1 MLVPAATVEGME
13 DTHARPAPANPA
25 QAPTGST
32 RAAVGGA
39 PAAAG
44 AAQVP
49 VNATRPSAGAA
60 PAPARRA
67 ALSPSR
73 AKEFRQ
79 CPLLFRLRQVD
90 RLPEP
95 PAPAAARGTLVHS
108 VLEHLYLLP
117 ARERTPAAALDLVQP
132 RWEAMVDRQPELAAL
147 AAAQGPEWFG
157 SARQLVEQYF
167 RQEDPTRLE
176 PRDREKFLEV
186 ELADGTLIRG
196 IVDRIDAA
204 PDGRLRVVD
213 YKTGKAP
220 SLRFIEEALFQLRFY
235 ALLLER
241 TEGVLPARLQ
251 IVYLGNG
258 RTLTHDPHPDETGAL
273 EQEIG
278 FLWDEVAGCLATGS
292 FAPRPSRLCDW
303 CNFQSLCPAFGG
315 TPPPLQEH
323 DVARVAATRA
333 PR

>member
-1 MLVPAATVEGME
+1 ME
-13 DTHARPAPANPA
+13 SAP
-25 QAPTGST
+25 
-32 RAAVGGA
+32 
-39 PAAAG
+39 
-44 AAQVP
+44 
-49 VNATRPSAGAA
+49 
-60 PAPARRA
+60 RRA

-73 AKEFRQ
+73 AKEFKQ

-90 RLPEP
+90 RVPEP
-95 PAPAAARGTLVHS
+95 PAPAAVRGTLVHS
-108 VLEHLYLLP
+108 VLEHLFLLP
-117 ARERTPAAALDLVQP
+117 AQARTVAAAQELVVP
-132 RWEAMVDRQPELAAL
+132 RWEEMVQSRPEVAQLASADPQQWF
-147 AAAQGPEWFG
+147 AQVR
-157 SARQLVEQYF
+157 ALVEQYF

-220 SLRFIEEALFQLRFY
+220 SPRFIEEALFQLRFY

-241 TEGVLPARLQ
+241 TEGTLPARLQ
-251 IVYLGNG
+251 IIYLGNG

-273 EQEIG
+273 EREIG
-278 FLWDEVAGCLATGS
+278 FLWDEVAACLEAGS
-292 FAPRPSRLCDW
+292 FSPRRTRLCDW
-303 CNFQSLCPAFGG
+303 CNFQSLCPAYGG
-315 TPPPLQEH
+315 APPELNPA

-333 PR
+333 

>member
-1 MLVPAATVEGME
+1 ME
-13 DTHARPAPANPA
+13 QTPA
-25 QAPTGST
+25 QPTPSPGSS
-32 RAAVGGA
+32 
-39 PAAAG
+39 
-44 AAQVP
+44 P
-49 VNATRPSAGAA
+49 V

-95 PAPAAARGTLVHS
+95 ASAAATRGTLVHS

-117 ARERTPAAALDLVQP
+117 AQQRSPAAALELLTP
-132 RWEAMVDRQPELAAL
+132 RWAAMVERQPELEAL
-147 AAAQGPEWFG
+147 AAQEGPGWFDQ
-157 SARQLVEQYF
+157 ARQLVEQYF

-220 SLRFIEEALFQLRFY
+220 SPRFIDEALFQLRFY

-258 RTLTHDPHPDETGAL
+258 RTLTHDPHPDETAAL

-278 FLWDEVAGCLATGS
+278 FLWDEVASCLQSGS
-292 FAPRPSRLCDW
+292 FTPRPSRLCDW
-303 CNFQSLCPAFGG
+303 CNFQSACPAFGG
-315 TPPPLQEH
+315 TPPPLKAD
-323 DVARVAATRA
+323 DVARVAATR
-333 PR
+333 RTR